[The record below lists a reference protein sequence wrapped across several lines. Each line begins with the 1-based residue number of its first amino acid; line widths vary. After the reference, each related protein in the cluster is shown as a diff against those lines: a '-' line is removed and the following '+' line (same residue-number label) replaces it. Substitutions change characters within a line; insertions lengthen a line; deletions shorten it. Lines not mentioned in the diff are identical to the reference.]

1 MGFWGFII
9 GFHKQTKII
18 KDEETKNFKQTLSS
32 YNGVGWWKLLFYFQ
46 GEKTSWGGFWSGIP
60 DMQVKISLMH
70 PAKRLGDAHAKAQE
84 YSIHSWPL
92 CFGGRGVS
100 DAGKMANHHFGS
112 ILGLLLFEYI
122 SYLWNYF
129 ESVIEK
135 FRLAKW
141 QNGKMGKLFQT
152 KEHGANI
159 KPKEMLWLEMQTKN
173 TKI

>member
-18 KDEETKNFKQTLSS
+18 KDEQTKNFKQTLSS

-70 PAKRLGDAHAKAQE
+70 PAKRLGDAHVKAQE
-84 YSIHSWPL
+84 YSIHSWPM

-100 DAGKMANHHFGS
+100 DDGKMANHHFGS

-122 SYLWNYF
+122 SICEITLKVWLK
-129 ESVIEK
+129 S
-135 FRLAKW
+135 LDW
-141 QNGKMGKLFQT
+141 QNGKMAKW
-152 KEHGANI
+152 ANCFKQKSMGQI
-159 KPKEMLWLEMQTKN
+159 LNQKRC
-173 TKI
+173 

>member
-1 MGFWGFII
+1 MGFSFNIL

-18 KDEETKNFKQTLSS
+18 KDEQTKNFKQTLSS

-70 PAKRLGDAHAKAQE
+70 PAKWLGDAHAKAPE
-84 YSIHSWPL
+84 YSIHSWPM

-100 DAGKMANHHFGS
+100 DDGKMANHHFGS

-122 SYLWNYF
+122 SICEITLKVWLK
-129 ESVIEK
+129 S
-135 FRLAKW
+135 LDW
-141 QNGKMGKLFQT
+141 QNGKMAKW
-152 KEHGANI
+152 ANCFKQKSMGQI
-159 KPKEMLWLEMQTKN
+159 LNQKRC
-173 TKI
+173 